1 MTIHVDIARSQATLA
16 ELAAQAEQG
25 EEIVLSRDG
34 HAVAV
39 IRAAEASVQS
49 RPSLRIGALAHLGPL
64 TDEEATLFL
73 QPDPEMERLARS
85 EDEDHFYR

>member
-1 MTIHVDIARSQATLA
+1 MTIHVDIARSHATLA
-16 ELAAQAEQG
+16 ELAAQAENG

-39 IRAAEASVQS
+39 IRAATVPETP
-49 RPSLRIGALAHLGPL
+49 RPRFRIGALAHLGPL

>member
-1 MTIHVDIARSQATLA
+1 MTIHVDIARSHATLA
-16 ELAAQAEQG
+16 ELAAQAENG

-34 HAVAV
+34 QAVAV
-39 IRAAEASVQS
+39 IRAATVPETL

-73 QPDPEMERLARS
+73 QPDPEFIEAS
-85 EDEDHFYR
+85 ESADEDHLYR